1 MQNIGKLQGS
11 RTGEKDFARGS
22 ELDDNAFLHGA
33 HFRLLLAIGV
43 RVARELHRNAYWR
56 CFGKKAGKVGDRAVL
71 RRAPLSCGLL
81 RQASDTFPLPVF
93 DPELV
98 FTNV

>member
-1 MQNIGKLQGS
+1 
-11 RTGEKDFARGS
+11 
-22 ELDDNAFLHGA
+22 
-33 HFRLLLAIGV
+33 
-43 RVARELHRNAYWR
+43 
-56 CFGKKAGKVGDRAVL
+56 L

-98 FTNV
+98 FTNF